1 MLQTFYSGNGGI
13 LWEMPWSSRRNL
25 RKRELW
31 IPALYRFRTIW
42 FREYRQTK
50 LSPYHGS
57 YREKELDVVM
67 CYGLNNITINEEL
80 LIKFYKYV
88 RSQGMEFLTADHGR
102 DAMKYID
109 IYIEKNNL

>member
-1 MLQTFYSGNGGI
+1 M
-13 LWEMPWSSRRNL
+13 
-25 RKRELW
+25 
-31 IPALYRFRTIW
+31 
-42 FREYRQTK
+42 
-50 LSPYHGS
+50 
-57 YREKELDVVM
+57 M

>member
-1 MLQTFYSGNGGI
+1 MFYRCKSCGGNVI
-13 LWEMPWSSRRNL
+13 
-25 RKRELW
+25 
-31 IPALYRFRTIW
+31 
-42 FREYRQTK
+42 
-50 LSPYHGS
+50 
-57 YREKELDVVM
+57 
-67 CYGLNNITINEEL
+67 YGLNNITINEEL

>member
-1 MLQTFYSGNGGI
+1 MKMKRRIGI
-13 LWEMPWSSRRNL
+13 YHYQYYRGACKLCYRHFIQEMVESYEKCHEVAEDRPSFRRIMEAIE
-25 RKRELW
+25 K
-31 IPALYRFRTIW
+31 
-42 FREYRQTK
+42 
-50 LSPYHGS
+50 
-57 YREKELDVVM
+57 KELDVVM

>member
-1 MLQTFYSGNGGI
+1 MNSCTIQISDNMIQRNTDRPSF
-13 LWEMPWSSRRNL
+13 RRIMEAIE
-25 RKRELW
+25 K
-31 IPALYRFRTIW
+31 
-42 FREYRQTK
+42 
-50 LSPYHGS
+50 
-57 YREKELDVVM
+57 KELDVVM

>member
-1 MLQTFYSGNGGI
+1 MMKKSLKKMIICFFMMVGI
-13 LWEMPWSSRRNL
+13 MEAIE
-25 RKRELW
+25 K
-31 IPALYRFRTIW
+31 
-42 FREYRQTK
+42 
-50 LSPYHGS
+50 
-57 YREKELDVVM
+57 KELDVVM